1 MKKLRNRVLLVAVLA
16 ITYWAIL
23 LWAMPALAEGDAA
36 VVTIELVPTP
46 TPTQI
51 PLTPPP
57 ALPTPTPRPELPD
70 YDYHIDDLRALS
82 RGLWSVCPASPT
94 QATKLAFCELVQN
107 RVDDSSGD
115 FEDDIGR
122 VLQQG
127 GEFLDYDPRA
137 YRSRE
142 NNSIADYAMR
152 SWIFASVVGDRSYR
166 TVPQDGLYCD
176 FYRVNG
182 WDFIKIYNRAGD
194 VVYDSGAQK

>member
-1 MKKLRNRVLLVAVLA
+1 VKKLWNRVLLVAVLTM
-16 ITYWAIL
+16 TYWAIL

-57 ALPTPTPRPELPD
+57 PLPTPTPHPSLPT
-70 YDYHIDDLRALS
+70 YDYPTDDARCLS
-82 RGLWSVCPASPT
+82 RGLWSICPASPT
-94 QATKLAFCELVQN
+94 RGTKIAFCELVQN
-107 RVDDSSGD
+107 RVDDQSGD
-115 FEDDIGR
+115 FEDTIR
-122 VLQQG
+122 SVLQQS